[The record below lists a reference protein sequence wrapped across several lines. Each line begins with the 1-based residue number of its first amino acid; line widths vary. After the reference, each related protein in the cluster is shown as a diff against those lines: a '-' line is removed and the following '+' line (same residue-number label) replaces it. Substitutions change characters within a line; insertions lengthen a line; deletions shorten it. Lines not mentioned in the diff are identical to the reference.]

1 MSKENVMEILDKL
14 EFFGGQRAG
23 RELWAGKPKEI
34 QDKDIEDFCRD
45 LQIVRSALKE
55 AEPVRYGRWM
65 KRKEIFSE
73 SEGEVD
79 AVGCSKCGKSQ
90 KAYRRTPYCPNCGA
104 KMDEGV
110 Q

>member
-23 RELWAGKPKEI
+23 RELWADKPKEI

-45 LQIVRSALKE
+45 LQIVRSAIKD
-55 AEPVRYGRWM
+55 AEPVRHGRW
-65 KRKEIFSE
+65 KFGKQHEDFVQVE
-73 SEGEVD
+73 
-79 AVGCSKCGKSQ
+79 CSACGGWLLVKWHDDIDR
-90 KAYRRTPYCPNCGA
+90 YRHCPNCGA